1 METHSTILPWEIP
14 WSEEPGRQQSMGSQ
28 KSWTQQI
35 CILAFGSPDLLVF
48 GSLSNPV
55 ASASV
60 FILTYAKSKSLE

>member
-48 GSLSNPV
+48 GSLSNQWP
-55 ASASV
+55 ASV